1 MTRGLEAVIADAVRL
16 LGHEPPARAEADDL
30 ERVEELIAAIE
41 GRLGETAPAERPR
54 ARFDVVDGVEQAIA
68 RLGELTVPSA
78 ILSRAPSELCQASG
92 LTRAVLSV
100 VRDGLI
106 VAEAAHF
113 SDDPVSAAKAVEEL
127 AADPARLE
135 HPLVEADVVRRRRAT
150 IVTDVG
156 LRPRAAAIMRW
167 HSYVAAPLMVRG
179 EAIGLLHADTG
190 PGGRPLDARD
200 ADVVRAFA
208 RGLAEVYETAWLRQ
222 SLRRQREEMRD
233 FLEWLSAR
241 SIELSDASLEL
252 VPEALP
258 PPDPP
263 GRLDVLAATAAFD
276 DRAAFEGLL
285 TRRELDVLRLLAR
298 GETNGA
304 IAAEL
309 VISAATVKFHVVNIL
324 RKLRASNRAEAAA
337 RYHRVVFNEP
347 VSRRTKPSETGKL
360 GR

>member
-1 MTRGLEAVIADAVRL
+1 MTRTLEAVIADAVRL
-16 LGHEPPARAEADDL
+16 LGDDAPARADADDR
-30 ERVEELIAAIE
+30 ERVEQLIAAIAD
-41 GRLGETAPAERPR
+41 RLGETAQVERPT
-54 ARFDVVDGVEQAIA
+54 ARFDAVDGVERAIA
-68 RLGELTVPSA
+68 RLGELTLPSA
-78 ILSRAPSELCQASG
+78 ILKRAPSELCQESG

-106 VAEAAHF
+106 VAESAHF
-113 SDDPVSAAKAVEEL
+113 SGDPGAAAKAVEQL

-150 IVTDVG
+150 IVTDVRLHAG
-156 LRPRAAAIMRW
+156 AAAIMRW
-167 HSYVAAPLMVRG
+167 EGYVAAPLIVRG

-190 PGGRPLDARD
+190 PGGRALDALD
-200 ADVVRAFA
+200 VDVVWAFA

-222 SLRRQREEMRD
+222 SLRRQGEEMRK
-233 FLEWLSAR
+233 FLEWLGAR
-241 SIELSDASLEL
+241 SIELSDASFEL
-252 VPEALP
+252 IPEAP
-258 PPDPP
+258 APPDPP
-263 GRLDVLAATAAFD
+263 GRLDVLAATASVD

-309 VISAATVKFHVVNIL
+309 VISEATVKFHVVNVL

-337 RYHRVVFNEP
+337 RYHRVV
-347 VSRRTKPSETGKL
+347 L
-360 GR
+360 AGRGASS